1 MKRTRSNDVTNNV
14 AVGRVSRI
22 TAFGV
27 VLCVTVMGFTALA
40 GRSQA
45 AEPALAPQLLFD
57 ADEIAAYLD
66 EFPKGDYQIAEVPDL
81 GRFYIDDNPAEVKK
95 KLLNGKPWEPY
106 VIKELE
112 KRLAPGDTVLDIGA
126 HIGSLTVP
134 MARLIGPEGTVYAFE
149 PQRKIYR
156 ELVHNLKL
164 NEVTN
169 AVPLRF
175 ALSSKTGIIEMDPI
189 LPTTNPIST
198 AILKILAAIER
209 RNAREHGGRVRV
221 GKGGDKV
228 EARTIDSFGFSDVS
242 LMKIDVEG
250 HEAEVL
256 RGAEKTISA
265 LHPVIIIEIWERNR
279 EVVMSILKGYGYSVR
294 PISFYD
300 DYIAAYEPKP

>member
-1 MKRTRSNDVTNNV
+1 MKRIRTNDVANSV
-14 AVGRVSRI
+14 AVGCASRI
-22 TAFGV
+22 TALGV
-27 VLCVTVMGFTALA
+27 VLCFTVTGSTVFAA
-40 GRSQA
+40 RSQV

-57 ADEIAAYLD
+57 ADEVAAYLD
-66 EFPKGDYQIAEVPDL
+66 EFPKGDYQIAEVPGL
-81 GRFYIDDNPAEVKK
+81 GRFYVDHNPAQVKK
-95 KLLNGKPWEPY
+95 KLLSGKPWEPY

-164 NEVTN
+164 NKLTN

-175 ALSSKTGIIEMDPI
+175 ALSSKTGIIEMEPA
-189 LPTTNPIST
+189 S
-198 AILKILAAIER
+198 A
-209 RNAREHGGRVRV
+209 HV
-221 GKGGDKV
+221 GKGGDEV

-250 HEAEVL
+250 HEAKVL
-256 RGAEKTISA
+256 AGAEKTIRA
-265 LHPVIIIEIWERNR
+265 LHPMIIIEIWAQNR
-279 EVVMSILKGYGYSVR
+279 QVVGRILEGYGYSVR
-294 PISFYD
+294 KISHH
-300 DYIAAYEPKP
+300 DYIATYEPTP